1 MVDWTYNKGGQRVS
15 DVVSD
20 HLLASEVD
28 PLKAMRGFAFH
39 TTYRSFFNPV
49 QLWQNLNTMSFT
61 VGIGGFKNGIA
72 GSIAGQCNA
81 MINESPKV
89 LDKLASIAETTS
101 GGFFKSEWFKESYR
115 ELQKTGR
122 MFVEG
127 EHFGVG

>member
-1 MVDWTYNKGGQRVS
+1 MMQR
-15 DVVSD
+15 
-20 HLLASEVD
+20 
-28 PLKAMRGFAFH
+28 
-39 TTYRSFFNPV
+39 Y
-49 QLWQNLNTMSFT
+49 
-61 VGIGGFKNGIA
+61 
-72 GSIAGQCNA
+72 A

-127 EHFGVG
+127 EHSWRDDVAQPKFFKALVETSLTRVSSSSVKVKELPV